1 MEKLENETWE
11 EYAIRHELFIVKY
24 SDKEE
29 KNIIDVRITESERTN
44 FDLDL
49 PVFTG
54 IIWCK
59 IVEIKNKYNLNGYDC
74 YQSGISKN
82 AELIINAEDVKRLNR
97 LYELKHF
104 WEENQKKIR
113 ETYVISNRRRI
124 IELTNLISE
133 THNEQLGELLKLVS
147 IWGIGP
153 TKNKEEYNNIEREKE
168 EKIKEKKREL
178 IELYH
183 KHMNNKKIQSEISEL
198 EEKIKKLKGD
208 LV

>member
-24 SDKEE
+24 SDTEE
-29 KNIIDVRITESERTN
+29 KNIVDVRITEPERTN
-44 FDLDL
+44 FDLDI

-59 IVEIKNKYNLNGYDC
+59 ILEIINKYKLIGYDC

-82 AELIINAEDVKRLNR
+82 AELRINAEDLKRLNR

-104 WEENQKKIR
+104 WEENQKKIK
-113 ETYVISNRRRI
+113 ESYVISSHRRM
-124 IELTNLISE
+124 IELTKLISE
-133 THNEQLGELLKLVS
+133 THNEPLGELLKLVS

-153 TKNKEEYNNIEREKE
+153 TENKEEYNNREREKE
-168 EKIKEKKREL
+168 EKIKEKRKER

-183 KHMNNKKIQSEISEL
+183 KHMNNKKIQSEITEL
-198 EEKIKKLKGD
+198 EEKIKKLKGE